1 MNVNT
6 EVKGTLARLLA
17 TENLTVEHRK
27 VSTASFDVNNRVLVL
42 PIWKTASST
51 VYDLLVGHEVG
62 HALYTPNV
70 PVDAPKAF
78 VNVIEDARIERMMKI
93 TYPGLRKSFFEGYR
107 ELWHQD
113 FFGVADE
120 DVNKM
125 SFIDRINLYFKG
137 CVDLEFTVEEQI
149 YVNRVAETNTF
160 QDVLD
165 LANDLYEYAQG
176 KEEQKEQF
184 PQPKQG
190 EADLEW
196 DLPQDTDEQEEVTPD
211 GEEGDEQEGDE
222 GDGRP
227 DLGDDN
233 TEYESSTTE
242 APVSE
247 VGGEVCD
254 ELKSETE
261 EALRQAL
268 ETLVDDDAKEWIY
281 LNTPEINLDNV
292 ITPYQRIQDD
302 LYYHFE
308 GKAVPIDNT
317 HEQRWW
323 KTSLE
328 EAVQNYLTAKKESQR
343 SVNYLVKQF
352 EMRKSADEYKRAAVS
367 KTGVINTNTLHKYK
381 LTDDIFKRIT
391 TVKEGKNHGLVMFLD
406 WSGSMQHQLLD
417 TLIQTYNLVWFCK
430 KVGIPFRVYAF
441 QNSHGSTGDI
451 HPGIKNP
458 KDHTLA
464 LCGDFKLLEFFSS
477 RQNAKSLEKSMKY
490 IYCQAY
496 AMGRGGLGYMHEYTL
511 GGTPL
516 AEAVICAPQIVDR
529 LKKVENVTKVNVVSL
544 TDGES
549 NPMVY
554 LKARDEDSYSRNYC
568 DSDFMTRSVQYSYRN
583 CKYILRDRKT
593 GYSREISPSPYETTK
608 EIVSF
613 YREITDYNWVGI
625 RICSKNELSRF
636 LRTLTYEQSEIID
649 KQWKREKFASVKKI
663 AGFSE
668 SFYIADKS
676 LGGGT
681 EDLEVKQKGEV
692 ATRAELGRAFKKH
705 MGSKMT
711 NKKVLNAFIE
721 QIA

>member
-1 MNVNT
+1 MANS

-27 VSTASFDVNNRVLVL
+27 VSTASFDVNNRVLIL
-42 PIWKTASST
+42 PIWKNASDT

-78 VNVIEDARIERMMKI
+78 VNVIEDARIERMMKV

-120 DVNKM
+120 DINKM

-137 CVDLEFTVEEQI
+137 CATLEFTDEEQI
-149 YVNRVAETNTF
+149 YVDRVGKTDTF

-165 LANDLYEYAQG
+165 LSNELYAYAKG
-176 KEEQKEQF
+176 KEDEKEQF

-190 EADLEW
+190 ESDLDW
-196 DLPQDTDEQEEVTPD
+196 DLPQDTDEQETVTPNEAEAEGE
-211 GEEGDEQEGDE
+211 GEENN
-222 GDGRP
+222 GRP
-227 DLGDDN
+227 EIGEDH
-233 TEYESSTTE
+233 TEYESTPADLETPSYE
-242 APVSE
+242 EGA
-247 VGGEVCD
+247 GEECD
-254 ELKSETE
+254 ELKSQTE

-268 ETLVDDDAKEWIY
+268 ETLVDHDDKEWVY
-281 LNTPEINLDNV
+281 LDTPEIDIDNV
-292 ITPYQRIQDD
+292 VTTYEKIQED

-308 GKAVPIDNT
+308 GAAVTDAR
-317 HEQRWW
+317 HQEWLYS
-323 KTSLE
+323 SLDD
-328 EAVQNYLTAKKESQR
+328 AKQDYLSAKKSAQK

-367 KTGVINTNTLHKYK
+367 KTGVINTNALHKYK
-381 LTDDIFKRIT
+381 LTEDIFKRVT

-406 WSGSMQHQLLD
+406 WSGSMQYQLID
-417 TLIQTYNLVWFCK
+417 TLIQTFNLCWCCK

-441 QNSHGSTGDI
+441 QNSHGSTGDV

-458 KDHTLA
+458 KNHILG
-464 LCGDFKLLEFFSS
+464 LCGDFRLLEFFSS
-477 RQNAKSLEKSMKY
+477 RQNSKSLEKSMKY
-490 IYCQAY
+490 VYCQAY

-516 AEAVICAPQIVDR
+516 SESVICAPALVDR
-529 LKKVENVTKVNVVSL
+529 LRKIENVQKVNVVCL

-549 NPMVY
+549 NPITY
-554 LKARDEDSYSRNYC
+554 LKDKDEDSYYRN
-568 DSDFMTRSVQYSYRN
+568 DSDFVSRSIQYSYRN
-583 CKYILRDRKT
+583 RRFMLRDRKT
-593 GYSREISPSPYETTK
+593 GYTREISPSPYETTK
-608 EIVSF
+608 EIVGF

-636 LRTLTYEQSEIID
+636 LRTLTYEESEVID
-649 KQWKREKFASVKKI
+649 KQWKRERFASVKKN
-663 AGFSE
+663 AGFTE

-711 NKKVLNAFIE
+711 NKNVLNAFIE